1 MLCPQCQKK
10 INIKNA
16 IYMSCDAR
24 VCSHNCSIKRARNI
38 EKTDRYLQNPIF
50 WDTGNTMDEE
60 VGINIDNI
68 NLNKTSSELPLL
80 DNNNNNIINRN
91 NNEYVL
97 DKVIIKIVILASIGL
112 YVRKQYV
119 HLSK

>member
-24 VCSHNCSIKRARNI
+24 VCSYNCSIKRARNI

-50 WDTGNTMDEE
+50 WDTSNTMDEE

-68 NLNKTSSELPLL
+68 NLNKTPLL
-80 DNNNNNIINRN
+80 HNNDININKN
-91 NNEYVL
+91 NNEYIL
-97 DKVIIKIVILASIGL
+97 DKAIIKMVILASIGL

-119 HLSK
+119 LLSK